1 MKGKHS
7 RYLGMSS
14 GLGMVVL
21 LLGFGLLLM
30 PHKSGRAADDRSTA
44 RELVDHATATFSD
57 FVNDPNY
64 AWIRKNMDRAT
75 GLLIFPQVLKGS
87 YVFAGPGGRGILMVR
102 GLKKG
107 DWSDPAFYTI
117 GSETLE
123 SQIGGEGAEVLM
135 AAMTQKAVDALL
147 SSSFKLG
154 RDASVAIGPIA
165 VGAGA
170 NTISSDIAAADFIS
184 FAKSEGLCVN
194 LSLEGA
200 VVEVGESLNKTYYG
214 ENVKPADVIAAMNN
228 VADELRESLKCE
240 C

>member
-1 MKGKHS
+1 
-7 RYLGMSS
+7 
-14 GLGMVVL
+14 
-21 LLGFGLLLM
+21 
-30 PHKSGRAADDRSTA
+30 
-44 RELVDHATATFSD
+44 
-57 FVNDPNY
+57 
-64 AWIRKNMDRAT
+64 MDRAT

-123 SQIGGEGAEVLM
+123 SQIGGEGAEIVM
-135 AAMTQKAVDALL
+135 VVMTHKAIDALL

-154 RDASVAIGPIA
+154 RDASVAIGPLA
-165 VGAGA
+165 MGAGVDVVSPDV
-170 NTISSDIAAADFIS
+170 TADFVS
-184 FAKSEGLCVN
+184 FAKSKGHYEHLY
-194 LSLEGA
+194 LQGA
-200 VVEVGESLNKTYYG
+200 VVETNDSLNVAYYG
-214 ENVKPADVIAAMNN
+214 ENVKPRDIITVMNN